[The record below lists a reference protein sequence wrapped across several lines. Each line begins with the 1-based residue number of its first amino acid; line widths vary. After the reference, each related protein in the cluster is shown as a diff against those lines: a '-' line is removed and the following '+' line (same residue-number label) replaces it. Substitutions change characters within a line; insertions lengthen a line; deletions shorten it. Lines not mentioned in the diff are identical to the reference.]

1 MKAFPPLMTKRP
13 PRIWGTGLIALDIVY
28 NAATPHLRTQFA
40 GGTCGNVL
48 TILSYLGW
56 DAYPIARLNG
66 DAASECIK
74 NDFQKWG
81 LHLDFVSLAPD
92 APAPIIVQR
101 IAQKDNGQPYH
112 SFSWNCPDC
121 GADLPRYKPI
131 HKTAVCEILPTLEN
145 DPPQVFFFD
154 RVSRGAL
161 LMAQATACQG
171 GIVMFEPTS
180 VGDPNLFREALEC
193 AHILKYAQDR
203 FDNIELDDLESL
215 PTLEIKTCGNK
226 GLQYRTRSLSQNTGL
241 TEWQNLHAHTSFNFV
256 DSAGAGDWCSAGL
269 LHYLKNAGIKELEKA
284 VHDGTVTAMLN
295 YGQALS
301 AWCCGYEGPR
311 GGMYLV
317 EKSEFEEFTSG
328 ILKSN
333 SEILHAKIFN
343 RKVILSSGYSCVSCS
358 S

>member
-1 MKAFPPLMTKRP
+1 MKTSLPATTKQSP
-13 PRIWGTGLIALDIVY
+13 KIWGTGLVALDIIY
-28 NAATPHLRTQFA
+28 NAATPHLRSQFA

-74 NDFQKWG
+74 RDFQKWG
-81 LHLDFVSLAPD
+81 LHLDYLSLAPG

-101 IAQKDNGQPYH
+101 IAQRGNGQPYH

-131 HKTAVCEILPTLEN
+131 HKTAVCEILPVLEN

-161 LMAQATACQG
+161 LMAQATARQG

-180 VGDPNLFREALEC
+180 VGNPNLFREALEC

-203 FDNIELDDLESL
+203 FNSIELDELES
-215 PTLEIKTCGNK
+215 PPILEIKTCGDK
-226 GLQYRTRSLSQNTGL
+226 GLQYRTSSLLQNIRL
-241 TEWQNLHAHTSFNFV
+241 TQWQNLHAHTSLGFV

-269 LHYLKNAGIKELEKA
+269 LHCLRDSGIKGLEKS
-284 VHDGTVTAMLN
+284 VHDGTITTMLN
-295 YGQALS
+295 YSQALS
-301 AWCCGYEGPR
+301 AWCCKYEGPR
-311 GGMYLV
+311 GGMYLS
-317 EKSEFEEFTSG
+317 EKSELEEFASS
-328 ILKSN
+328 ISVNKWEN
-333 SEILHAKIFN
+333 SCPKIYI
-343 RKVILSSGYSCVSCS
+343 KTVVSSFDYSCS
-358 S
+358 SCCS